1 MATAS
6 RTSIMLWHDSNIAE
20 ITCWYADVIGEV
32 TQWHGNNI
40 NGSNIRE
47 VTKWYRGHWV
57 RSWCQ
62 RQQLFIEQR
71 AGLTSWELSVSRP
84 HSGVCT
90 LPSCRM
96 SYTRASLVVSGFV
109 MNFLSAQ
116 NKLPAVISISF
127 LNEIIFLTPGD
138 PASLPHLVTASS
150 RPSSKESFLR
160 IMHARW
166 LINGTFPFVNM
177 CEVGQG
183 KGDKAKVAAKEWWKG
198 YFALANFPNSRCK
211 SCDSTRPISISGSKQ
226 TAIWKLVT
234 ETTVSWWFWQEVKGD
249 YYCCLRFII
258 PVKDNSSDM
267 VIG

>member
-20 ITCWYADVIGEV
+20 ITWWYADVIGEV
-32 TQWHGNNI
+32 TQWHVNNI

-71 AGLTSWELSVSRP
+71 AGLTSWELSVSQP

-109 MNFLSAQ
+109 MNFLSAE

-150 RPSSKESFLR
+150 RPSSLENPLENYACTMIMWLIPLWGRCQPQARAWSVNTCCFSFLATSCVDHLLSHSLLGLKAPR
-160 IMHARW
+160 YHHVTWNM
-166 LINGTFPFVNM
+166 NGDITRDASVTTPVWHGCHF
-177 CEVGQG
+177 
-183 KGDKAKVAAKEWWKG
+183 
-198 YFALANFPNSRCK
+198 
-211 SCDSTRPISISGSKQ
+211 CDVSISPLSSNVWQ
-226 TAIWKLVT
+226 RWKV
-234 ETTVSWWFWQEVKGD
+234 VAG
-249 YYCCLRFII
+249 LR
-258 PVKDNSSDM
+258 VA
-267 VIG
+267 

>member
-71 AGLTSWELSVSRP
+71 AGLTSWELSVSQP

-150 RPSSKESFLR
+150 RPSSLENPSWELCMHDDNVIDSLVRALSASGSSMKCEYVLLLISCYFLCRSSLKSFITWLESPMVPPRHMEYERWHHTWRKCHDTRFAWMSFLWR
-160 IMHARW
+160 VH
-166 LINGTFPFVNM
+166 LTSF
-177 CEVGQG
+177 
-183 KGDKAKVAAKEWWKG
+183 
-198 YFALANFPNSRCK
+198 L
-211 SCDSTRPISISGSKQ
+211 
-226 TAIWKLVT
+226 
-234 ETTVSWWFWQEVKGD
+234 
-249 YYCCLRFII
+249 
-258 PVKDNSSDM
+258 
-267 VIG
+267 